1 MKKLLLLGG
10 PVFQKPVV
18 ERAKAMGLRVG
29 VADISPDAPA
39 AQIADD
45 FFCGSIRD
53 FDAMLEIAKEYLP
66 DAIASGACDTSVVT
80 VSKLCEELGLPGNS
94 VEAALNS
101 TDKHRMIECF
111 ARKGVAHPSFVVAK
125 KEDIGQFAPEIP
137 YPIIAKPTDSAGGR
151 GVNLVHSR
159 EELMPALLAAS
170 EAGLSGDVLVEE
182 YMIGPEVSVEL
193 LVVDGVAHVLQVTDK
208 LTSGAPNYF
217 EIGHCQPT
225 SLKDEDR
232 AAISELAKAAVLA
245 VGLKN
250 SAAHVE
256 IIVTPNGPKMVELGA
271 RLGGDWITSYLIQG
285 SVGGIDMIECM
296 VRIALGEKPSI
307 NGYYDNGSYV
317 ATRFLPASEGV
328 LLGLDGLDAAKSSS
342 GVLHVERHG
351 VIGERYEKAVDDSA
365 RFVSV
370 VACGGSRKEALDNC
384 KRALELVEVRI
395 ERP

>member
-125 KEDIGQFAPEIP
+125 KEDIG
-137 YPIIAKPTDSAGGR
+137 
-151 GVNLVHSR
+151 HSPLKSLTR
-159 EELMPALLAAS
+159 S
-170 EAGLSGDVLVEE
+170 SRSRQIVLVA
-182 YMIGPEVSVEL
+182 
-193 LVVDGVAHVLQVTDK
+193 VVLIW
-208 LTSGAPNYF
+208 S
-217 EIGHCQPT
+217 I
-225 SLKDEDR
+225 R
-232 AAISELAKAAVLA
+232 AR
-245 VGLKN
+245 N
-250 SAAHVE
+250 SC
-256 IIVTPNGPKMVELGA
+256 PL
-271 RLGGDWITSYLIQG
+271 
-285 SVGGIDMIECM
+285 
-296 VRIALGEKPSI
+296 
-307 NGYYDNGSYV
+307 
-317 ATRFLPASEGV
+317 FLPLRRRGFLAMF
-328 LLGLDGLDAAKSSS
+328 L
-342 GVLHVERHG
+342 
-351 VIGERYEKAVDDSA
+351 
-365 RFVSV
+365 
-370 VACGGSRKEALDNC
+370 SRN
-384 KRALELVEVRI
+384 I
-395 ERP
+395 